1 MISCPG
7 AEGQLEDF
15 RLSVFQYETYQI
27 TTDYFWKQESSLKN
41 SLQ

>member
-27 TTDYFWKQESSLKN
+27 TTDMESSLKN